1 MVGYCPSQQSH
12 HSQGSSSPTSLHHNG
27 GGGGLQDPVAAGMRL
42 SDPGMRGHPTYSI
55 NGILGIHHQADAN
68 DNLLKR
74 KRDEE
79 G

>member
-1 MVGYCPSQQSH
+1 MGGYCPSQQSQ
-12 HSQGSSSPTSLHHNG
+12 SQGSSSPTSLHHNG
-27 GGGGLQDPVAAGMRL
+27 GLQDPAAAGMRV
-42 SDPGMRGHPTYSI
+42 SDAGMRGHPTYSI
-55 NGILGIHHQADAN
+55 NGILGMHQADAN

>member
-27 GGGGLQDPVAAGMRL
+27 GGLQDPVAAGMRL
-42 SDPGMRGHPTYSI
+42 SADPGMRGHPTYSI